1 MKHYPQQPNNR
12 LKSLVGKY
20 EKLSQNQKD
29 CTFTKSELILL
40 TDHFEF
46 EKFPDQALEVIE
58 YGISKFKNSQE
69 LLIKKTRLLIY
80 NFGKNEAIRFL
91 NQSLDS
97 CLKPFQVDL
106 LRLEI
111 LIAQGQIEMALPII
125 SALKF
130 KYQSSG
136 KILSEV
142 YYLKALA
149 YERLNHFDK
158 SFESLS
164 EVLWVNPN
172 HQDAI
177 GKIWMATE
185 LSKKSKEGILLNKF
199 LLKKEHYSAI
209 SWFNI
214 AHAYYSEHEYEKAI
228 EAFEFCIIINEDFA
242 SAYLD
247 LAEVCMLLGMF
258 QKATQYLK
266 IAFERFE
273 IVELDRII
281 QFSESL
287 IMSGEFRMARGPLEA
302 GLLID
307 EADPDLLFLLA
318 ETYRLEGKYTLAIQ
332 KYESALE
339 MDYGRDDIHK
349 SLGKI
354 YFMMAEFDKAQSH
367 FEIAIANDP
376 IHAGYRSELASIYLN
391 IGEVEKCEKLLAEAV
406 EELPNIELIYHH
418 AAILL
423 SMGNEKK
430 GLEVL
435 GIALQEDFS
444 LRNEIYEFAP
454 ELDGDPKVEA
464 IINYYKGE
472 Q

>member
-1 MKHYPQQPNNR
+1 MKHYPHQPDNR
-12 LKSLVGKY
+12 LKTLVGKY
-20 EKLSQNQKD
+20 ENLSQNQED
-29 CTFTKSELILL
+29 CTLTKSELLLL

-46 EKFPDQALEVIE
+46 ERFPDRGLEVIN
-58 YGISKFKNSQE
+58 YGISKFKKSPE
-69 LLIKKTRLLIY
+69 LLVKKTRLYIY

-111 LIAQGQIEMALPII
+111 LIAQGQIEKALSVIA
-125 SALKF
+125 ALKF
-130 KYQSSG
+130 RYENTG
-136 KILSEV
+136 NILSEV
-142 YYLKALA
+142 FYLEALA
-149 YERLNHFDK
+149 YEKLGHFDK
-158 SFESLS
+158 SFEALRK
-164 EVLWVNPN
+164 VLWLNPK

-185 LSKKSKEGILLNKF
+185 LSRKSKEGILLNKF

-214 AHAYYSEHEYEKAI
+214 AHAYYSEREYEKAI
-228 EAFEFCIIINEDFA
+228 EAFEFCIIINEDFV

-258 QKATQYLK
+258 QTATQNLK

-281 QFSESL
+281 QFAESL
-287 IMSGEFRMARGPLEA
+287 IMSGEFRVAREPLQA
-302 GLLID
+302 GLAID
-307 EADPDLLFLLA
+307 SADPDLLFLLG

-332 KYESALE
+332 NYESALE
-339 MDYGRDDIHK
+339 MDYERDDIHK

-354 YFMMAEFDKAQSH
+354 YFTIAEFDKAQLH
-367 FEIAIANDP
+367 FEIAISIDP
-376 IHAGYRSELASIYLN
+376 YHFGYRSELASFYLN
-391 IGEVEKCEKLLAEAV
+391 IGEVEKCKKILAESV
-406 EELPNIELIYHH
+406 EELPDVQLVYHH
-418 AAILL
+418 AAILI
-423 SMGNEKK
+423 SMGNEKE
-430 GLEVL
+430 GLGVFEK
-435 GIALQEDFS
+435 ALKEDFS
-444 LRNEIYEFAP
+444 LRNEIYEFAS
-454 ELDGDPKVEA
+454 ELVGHPKVEA

>member
-1 MKHYPQQPNNR
+1 MKHYPHQPDVR
-12 LKSLVGKY
+12 LKTLVGKY
-20 EKLSQNQKD
+20 ENLSHNQED
-29 CTFTKSELILL
+29 CTLTKSELLLL

-46 EKFPDQALEVIE
+46 ERFPDRGLEVIN
-58 YGISKFKNSQE
+58 YGISKFKKSPE
-69 LLIKKTRLLIY
+69 LLVRKTRLLIY
-80 NFGKNEAIRFL
+80 NFGRKEAIQFL

-97 CLKPFQVDL
+97 CLKPFQIDL

-111 LIAQGQIEMALPII
+111 LITQGENEMALSVI

-130 KYQSSG
+130 KYKNTG

-142 YYLKALA
+142 FYLEALA
-149 YERLNHFDK
+149 YERLDHFDK
-158 SFESLS
+158 SFEALS

-172 HQDAI
+172 HQDAM

-214 AHAYYSEHEYEKAI
+214 AHAYYSEREYEKSI
-228 EAFEFCIIINEDFA
+228 EAFEFCIIINEDFE

-273 IVELDRII
+273 IIELERII
-281 QFSESL
+281 QFAESL
-287 IMSGEFRMARGPLEA
+287 IMSGEFRVARDPLQA

-307 EADPDLLFLLA
+307 TADPDLLFLLA

-332 KYESALE
+332 NYESALE
-339 MDYGRDDIHK
+339 VDFARDDIHK

-367 FEIAIANDP
+367 FEIAITNDP
-376 IHAGYRSELASIYLN
+376 YHSGYRSELASFYLN
-391 IGEVEKCEKLLAEAV
+391 IGEVEKCEQLLAESI
-406 EELPNIELIYHH
+406 EELPDVQLVYHH
-418 AAILL
+418 AAILI
-423 SMGNEKK
+423 SMGNEKE
-430 GLEVL
+430 GLDVF
-435 GIALQEDFS
+435 GNALQEDFS

-454 ELDGDPKVEA
+454 ELVGNPKVEA
-464 IINYYKGE
+464 IIKYYKGE